1 MKKFNFIIGKKQII
15 IASLVLILGVAIY
28 LNWQFASSDKALTVA
43 DVLGAKSQTSSSP
56 KYGEAQLVDANK
68 NSSESNTESEDYFTK
83 ARMDKK
89 ASQDEASESLE
100 AILSKSDISDE
111 ERANATAQSI
121 RISEMSQKETSIEE
135 QVKAKG
141 FDDCVA
147 YVESDRVNVTVKA
160 ENGDIT
166 AQQAAQI
173 KDIIINTTGVDASNI
188 VVTPVS

>member
-1 MKKFNFIIGKKQII
+1 MKKFNFIVGKKQII
-15 IASLVLILGVAIY
+15 VASLVLILGVAIY

-43 DVLGAKSQTSSSP
+43 DVLGSNQQTSSNP
-56 KYGEAQLVDANK
+56 KYGEAQLVDSNK
-68 NSSESNTESEDYFTK
+68 NSSSSDEDYFTR

-89 ASQDEASESLE
+89 ASYDEASDALNT
-100 AILSKSDISDE
+100 ILAKTDISDE

-121 RISEMSQKETSIEE
+121 KISEMSQKETSIEE

-147 YVESDRVNVTVKA
+147 YVENDRVNVTVKCG
-160 ENGDIT
+160 EIN

-173 KDIIINTTGVDASNI
+173 KDIIINTTGVDPSGI
-188 VVTPVS
+188 VVTPVN